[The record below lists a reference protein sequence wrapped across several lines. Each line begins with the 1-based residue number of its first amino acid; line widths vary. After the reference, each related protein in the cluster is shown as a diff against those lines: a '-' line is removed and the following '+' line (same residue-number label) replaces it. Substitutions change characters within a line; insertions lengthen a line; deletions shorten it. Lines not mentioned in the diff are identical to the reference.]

1 MKISDLIFLNID
13 YLEKKVEVEGWLT
26 ILNNNLF
33 FLDEVLQINYKD
45 TVKLKISNR
54 DIIYIL
60 NEKVIFPIDGE
71 SYLFH
76 RASIIGCLK
85 KLENELVLNVEKI
98 LLEEDSPNEKNKK
111 ILIPIEINLESIEK
125 AKKIILIYYR
135 KIHHRTGWIGVS

>member
-1 MKISDLIFLNID
+1 MKVSDLIFLNID

-60 NEKVIFPIDGE
+60 NEKVIFPIGGE
-71 SYLFH
+71 SFLFH
-76 RASIIGCLK
+76 RASIIGYLK

-125 AKKIILIYYR
+125 AKKNNPNLLQENPSQD
-135 KIHHRTGWIGVS
+135 WLDWC

>member
-1 MKISDLIFLNID
+1 MKVSDLIFLNID

-60 NEKVIFPIDGE
+60 NEKVIFPIGGE

-125 AKKIILIYYR
+125 AKKNNPNLLQENPSQD
-135 KIHHRTGWIGVS
+135 WLDWC

>member
-1 MKISDLIFLNID
+1 MKVSDLIFLNID

-33 FLDEVLQINYKD
+33 VLDEVLQINYKD

-60 NEKVIFPIDGE
+60 NEKVIFPIGGE
-71 SYLFH
+71 SFLFH
-76 RASIIGCLK
+76 RAFIIVCLK

-125 AKKIILIYYR
+125 AKKNNPNLLQENPSQD
-135 KIHHRTGWIGVS
+135 WLDWC

>member
-1 MKISDLIFLNID
+1 MKVSDLIFLNID

-60 NEKVIFPIDGE
+60 NEKVIFPIGGE

-76 RASIIGCLK
+76 RASIIGFLK

-125 AKKIILIYYR
+125 AKKNNPNLLQENPSQD
-135 KIHHRTGWIGVS
+135 WLDWC

>member
-1 MKISDLIFLNID
+1 MKVSDLIFLNID

-60 NEKVIFPIDGE
+60 NEKVIFPIGGE
-71 SYLFH
+71 SFLFH
-76 RASIIGCLK
+76 RTSIIGYLK

-125 AKKIILIYYR
+125 AKKNNPNLLQENPSQD
-135 KIHHRTGWIGVS
+135 WLDWC